1 MEKLHAKSLMTKALM
16 TNASMIATR
25 PIKGHRHGQGID
37 DSESGNRLSLAWPE
51 VGGSLIRIQHRHCLA
66 CAFAALLAVAPA
78 AARTAEMRHAEVAA
92 PVSSAAMAQYQRAL
106 AEYQAAQAA
115 YGTEAE
121 SYWGLITQKRRER
134 IAKRNNGQPLALEDY
149 VLTQPP
155 VYNGPPKPV
164 DPSQPPEEKPKSSRP
179 YVPVVAD
186 FLAAAKQEF
195 KFVPRQPQ
203 SEGEFKRAYAEVALA
218 AGLRREQ
225 IVRIYSFEA
234 GGNGGFDV
242 QAGLEHDK
250 SARAITTALGY
261 NQLLATNSV
270 EVVAESGPHFVKAL
284 SARAAT
290 LPGPE
295 KAALERKIAVL
306 REMISFARSVPDAWN
321 DHQTLA
327 GTSKGLAIHA
337 LNLDVDIG
345 PYLQTQKLMDSIV
358 FARRKGFPETLTA
371 AELEMMNLTGDGNGF
386 DMITM
391 PREWRDRVPTANF
404 FQRGGYRDNPV
415 AQRNN
420 VVARLIAA
428 TDAHMDREI
437 RLPGSRELAAALQ

>member
-1 MEKLHAKSLMTKALM
+1 
-16 TNASMIATR
+16 
-25 PIKGHRHGQGID
+25 
-37 DSESGNRLSLAWPE
+37 
-51 VGGSLIRIQHRHCLA
+51 LIRIRRHSVGA
-66 CAFAALLAVAPA
+66 CALAVLLAMLPA
-78 AARTAEMRHAEVAA
+78 GAQIAGQRQAVAA
-92 PVSSAAMAQYQRAL
+92 DPASPAAMAEYRRAL
-106 AEYQAAQAA
+106 AEYQDAQAA
-115 YGTEAE
+115 YAAEAE
-121 SYWGLITQKRRER
+121 AYWSLITQKRRER
-134 IAKRNNGQPLALEDY
+134 AGKRTSGEPLALEDY

-155 VYNGPPKPV
+155 VYTGPPKPV
-164 DPSQPPEEKPKSSRP
+164 DPSQTPEEKPQATRP

-186 FLAAAKQEF
+186 FLAAASAEF

-203 SEGEFKRAYAEVALA
+203 SEAEFKRAYAEVAVA
-218 AGLRREQ
+218 AGLNKQQ

-234 GGNGGFDV
+234 GGNGGYDV

-270 EVVAESGPHFVKAL
+270 EVVAESGSHFVKAL
-284 SARAAT
+284 RARAAT
-290 LPGPE
+290 LPAPE
-295 KAALERKIAVL
+295 KAALESKIAIL
-306 REMISFARSVPDAWN
+306 GMMIAVARSVPDAWSE
-321 DHQTLA
+321 HQALA
-327 GTSKGLAIHA
+327 GTTKGLAIHA

-345 PYLQTQKLMDSIV
+345 PYLQTQKLMDSVV
-358 FARRKGFPETLTA
+358 FARRKGYAETLTA

-391 PREWRDRVPTANF
+391 PREWRTRVPTANF

-420 VVARLIAA
+420 VVSKLIAA

-437 RLPGSRELAAALQ
+437 KLPGSKELAAAPR

>member
-1 MEKLHAKSLMTKALM
+1 MHAE
-16 TNASMIATR
+16 
-25 PIKGHRHGQGID
+25 G
-37 DSESGNRLSLAWPE
+37 SLAH
-51 VGGSLIRIQHRHCLA
+51 SLRRLCVICGLTA
-66 CAFAALLAVAPA
+66 SLVLLPA
-78 AARTAEMRHAEVAA
+78 AAAHAEMRNDAA
-92 PVSSAAMAQYQRAL
+92 TPSSLAAAMAQYRRAL
-106 AEYQAAQAA
+106 AEYQEARAA
-115 YGTEAE
+115 YDAAAEA
-121 SYWGLITQKRRER
+121 YWSLITQKRHLRA
-134 IAKRNNGQPLALEDY
+134 AKRANHEALALDDY

-155 VYNGPPKPV
+155 VYTGPPKPS
-164 DPSQPPEEKPKSSRP
+164 DPSKPAEEAPPAPRAT
-179 YVPVVAD
+179 VPVVAD
-186 FLAAAKQEF
+186 FLAAARQEF

-203 SEGEFKRAYAEVALA
+203 SESEFKRAYATVALA
-218 AGLRREQ
+218 AGLNKQQ

-234 GGNGGFDV
+234 GGNGGYDV

-270 EVVAESGPHFVKAL
+270 EVVAESGHHFVAAL
-284 SARAAT
+284 LARAAA
-290 LPGPE
+290 LPSVE

-306 REMISFARSVPDAWN
+306 RKMIGFARSVPDAWN
-321 DHQTLA
+321 EHQALA
-327 GTSKGLAIHA
+327 NTAKGLAVHA

-345 PYLQTQKLMDSIV
+345 PYLQTQKLMDSVV
-358 FARRKGFPETLTA
+358 FARRKGFAETLTA

-420 VVARLIAA
+420 VVGKLIAA
-428 TDAHMDREI
+428 TDAHMDREAKF
-437 RLPGSRELAAALQ
+437 PGSKELAAALR

>member
-1 MEKLHAKSLMTKALM
+1 MAGAE
-16 TNASMIATR
+16 
-25 PIKGHRHGQGID
+25 
-37 DSESGNRLSLAWPE
+37 
-51 VGGSLIRIQHRHCLA
+51 GSLIRVRHSHGYA
-66 CAFAALLAVAPA
+66 CALIVLLAIVPA
-78 AARTAEMRHAEVAA
+78 AARSAETKHVTEALPAS
-92 PVSSAAMAQYQRAL
+92 PAAMAQYQRAL
-106 AEYQAAQAA
+106 AEYQEAQAA
-115 YGTEAE
+115 YAAEAE
-121 SYWGLITQKRRER
+121 AYWGLITKKRRER
-134 IAKRNNGQPLALEDY
+134 AAKRAGEQALSLEDY

-155 VYNGPPKPV
+155 VYGGPPKPV
-164 DPSQPPEEKPKSSRP
+164 DPSRPPEEKPASSRP

-203 SEGEFKRAYAEVALA
+203 SEAEFKRAYAEVALA
-218 AGLRREQ
+218 AGLRKEQ

-234 GGNGGFDV
+234 GGNGGYDV

-250 SARAITTALGY
+250 AGRAITTALGY

-270 EVVAESGPHFVKAL
+270 EVVAESGPRFVHAL
-284 SARAAT
+284 SVRAAV
-290 LPGPE
+290 LPGTE
-295 KAALERKIAVL
+295 KAALENKIAIL
-306 REMISFARSVPDAWN
+306 RKMISFARSVPDAWN
-321 DHQTLA
+321 EHQALA

-345 PYLQTQKLMDSIV
+345 PYLQTQKLMDSVI

-391 PREWRDRVPTANF
+391 PHEWRSRVPTSNF

-437 RLPGSRELAAALQ
+437 KLPGSRELAAALQ

>member
-1 MEKLHAKSLMTKALM
+1 MADVE
-16 TNASMIATR
+16 
-25 PIKGHRHGQGID
+25 GF
-37 DSESGNRLSLAWPE
+37 
-51 VGGSLIRIQHRHCLA
+51 LIRVRHHHA
-66 CAFAALLAVAPA
+66 CAGVLAVLLAMGPA
-78 AARTAEMRHAEVAA
+78 AGQSAEVRQAA
-92 PVSSAAMAQYQRAL
+92 VAVPASPAAMAQYRRAL
-106 AEYQAAQAA
+106 AEYEEAHAA
-115 YGTEAE
+115 YSAEAE
-121 SYWGLITQKRRER
+121 AYWNLIAQKRRER
-134 IAKRNNGQPLALEDY
+134 AAKRASQQPLTLDDY

-155 VYNGPPKPV
+155 VYTGPPKPV
-164 DPSQPPEEKPKSSRP
+164 DPSQAPEERPPSSRP
-179 YVPVVAD
+179 YVPVIAD
-186 FLAAAKQEF
+186 FLATAQQEF

-203 SEGEFKRAYAEVALA
+203 SESEFKQAYAQVAVE
-218 AGLRREQ
+218 AGLNKEQ

-234 GGNGGFDV
+234 GGNGAYDV
-242 QAGLEHDK
+242 QAGLEHSK

-284 SARAAT
+284 QARATA

-295 KAALERKIAVL
+295 RAALESKIAIL
-306 REMISFARSVPDAWN
+306 RKMIAFARSVPDAWN
-321 DHQTLA
+321 EHQALA

-345 PYLQTQKLMDSIV
+345 PYLQTQKLMDSVV
-358 FARRKGFPETLTA
+358 FARRKGFAETLTG

-391 PREWRDRVPTANF
+391 PHEWRARVPTANF

-415 AQRNN
+415 AQRNH

-437 RLPGSRELAAALQ
+437 RLQGSKELAAALR

>member
-1 MEKLHAKSLMTKALM
+1 
-16 TNASMIATR
+16 
-25 PIKGHRHGQGID
+25 
-37 DSESGNRLSLAWPE
+37 
-51 VGGSLIRIQHRHCLA
+51 LIRVRPHHAGAGALA
-66 CAFAALLAVAPA
+66 VLLALLPA
-78 AARTAEMRHAEVAA
+78 GAQSAQVRQAAVAA
-92 PVSSAAMAQYQRAL
+92 PATPAAMAEYRRAL
-106 AEYQAAQAA
+106 AAYEEAQAA
-115 YGTEAE
+115 YAAEAE
-121 SYWGLITQKRRER
+121 AYWSLISQKRRER
-134 IAKRNNGQPLALEDY
+134 IAKRASQQPLAIDDY
-149 VLTQPP
+149 VPTQPP
-155 VYNGPPKPV
+155 VYAGPPKPV
-164 DPSQPPEEKPKSSRP
+164 DPSQTPEEKPPATRP

-186 FLAAAKQEF
+186 FLAAAREEF

-203 SEGEFKRAYAEVALA
+203 SEAEFKRAYAQVALA
-218 AGLRREQ
+218 AGLNKQQ

-234 GGNGGFDV
+234 GGNGGYDV
-242 QAGLEHDK
+242 QAGLERDK

-270 EVVAESGPHFVKAL
+270 EVVAESGHHFVKAL
-284 SARAAT
+284 QARAAA

-295 KAALERKIAVL
+295 KAALEKRIAILRK
-306 REMISFARSVPDAWN
+306 MIGVARSVPDAWSA
-321 DHQTLA
+321 HQALA

-345 PYLQTQKLMDSIV
+345 PYLQTQKLMDSVV
-358 FARRKGFPETLTA
+358 FARRKGYTETLTA

-391 PREWRDRVPTANF
+391 PHEWRGQVPTANF

-420 VVARLIAA
+420 VVAKLIAA

-437 RLPGSRELAAALQ
+437 RLPGSKELAAALH

>member
-1 MEKLHAKSLMTKALM
+1 L
-16 TNASMIATR
+16 IAVR
-25 PIKGHRHGQGID
+25 YGRGF
-37 DSESGNRLSLAWPE
+37 
-51 VGGSLIRIQHRHCLA
+51 A
-66 CAFAALLAVAPA
+66 CALAVLIVAGPA
-78 AARTAEMRHAEVAA
+78 AAQTAPMRQAAVAVPA
-92 PVSSAAMAQYQRAL
+92 TPAAMAQYQRAL
-106 AEYQAAQAA
+106 AEYQEAHDAYAAEADA
-115 YGTEAE
+115 YW
-121 SYWGLITQKRRER
+121 SLITQKRRER
-134 IAKRNNGQPLALEDY
+134 IAKRAGQQPIALEDY

-155 VYNGPPKPV
+155 VYAGPPKPV
-164 DPSQPPEEKPKSSRP
+164 DPSQAPEEKPKSSRP

-186 FLAAAKQEF
+186 FLAAARDEF
-195 KFVPRQPQ
+195 KFVPRLPQ
-203 SEGEFKRAYAEVALA
+203 SEAEFKRAYADVALA
-218 AGLRREQ
+218 AGLRKEQ
-225 IVRIYSFEA
+225 IVRVYSFEA
-234 GGNGGFDV
+234 GGNGGYDV

-270 EVVAESGPHFVKAL
+270 EVVAESGPHFVQAL
-284 SARAAT
+284 SARAAA
-290 LPGPE
+290 LPEPE
-295 KAALERKIAVL
+295 RAALEHKIAIL
-306 REMISFARSVPDAWN
+306 RKMIGVARSVPDAWN
-321 DHQTLA
+321 EHQALA

-386 DMITM
+386 DMITL

-437 RLPGSRELAAALQ
+437 RLPGSRELAAALR